1 MPIEAYLLEWVQLVL
16 RWAHVITGIA
26 WIGSSFYFIWLDARL
41 NVPPR
46 DPENAQVGGDLWAVH
61 GGGFYHSQKYKVAPD
76 TLPEPLHWFKWEAYF
91 TWMTGFALFVVVYY
105 FNAEALLLP
114 PEGSGLEPQ
123 GAILASASLV
133 AIGWL
138 VYDGLNRL
146 GLGDSWFAV
155 IGAALLLALC
165 FAVSQ
170 MFSGRG
176 AFMQVG
182 VMLGTIMA
190 ANVFFIIIPAQKQLV
205 AAKLAGSAPD
215 ALLAVR
221 ARQRSVH
228 NNYLTL
234 PVVFAMISPH
244 FPFTYGR
251 PYNWL
256 LLFVIFLGGALVRHY
271 FNLRNRGRNVVALP
285 AAAAV
290 ILIALVFATAPRPPA
305 PTSTTSATPA
315 ASGGPAASGNEQQA
329 PAAFANV
336 RSIIDARCLACHAA
350 KTTHPT
356 APVAANG
363 VMFDTPRQIGIWAP
377 RIFERVVVSRT
388 MPLGNLT
395 QMTEPERAAV
405 ERWYRAGAHVD

>member
-1 MPIEAYLLEWVQLVL
+1 MPIEAYLLEWAHLVL

-46 DPENAQVGGDLWAVH
+46 DPENAHVGGDLWAVH
-61 GGGFYHSQKYKVAPD
+61 GGGFYHAQKYKVAPE

-91 TWMTGFALFVVVYY
+91 TWMTGFALFIVVYY
-105 FNAEALLLP
+105 LNAEALLLE
-114 PEGSGLEPQ
+114 PEGVGLEAP

-146 GLGDSWFAV
+146 GLRDAWFAL
-155 IGAALLLALC
+155 IGALLLLGLC
-165 FAVSQ
+165 FLVSR

-190 ANVFFIIIPAQKQLV
+190 ANVFFVIIPAQKQLV
-205 AAKLAGSAPD
+205 AAKVAGTAPD
-215 ALLAVR
+215 VQFALR

-244 FPFTYGR
+244 FSFTYGR
-251 PYNWL
+251 PCNWL
-256 LLFVIFLGGALVRHY
+256 LLFVIFVGGALVRHY
-271 FNLRNRGRNVVALP
+271 FNLRNRGRNVIALP
-285 AAAAV
+285 AAAAA
-290 ILIALVFATAPRPPA
+290 ILVALVFITAPREYAPVAANTAPPGDSGGA
-305 PTSTTSATPA
+305 GAA
-315 ASGGPAASGNEQQA
+315 ASAGHA
-329 PAAFANV
+329 PAFAEV
-336 RSIIDARCLACHAA
+336 RNIINERCLACHAA
-350 KTTHPT
+350 RTTHPS

-363 VMFDTPRQIGIWAP
+363 VMFDTPHQVGAWAP
-377 RIFERVVVSRT
+377 RIFERVVVTRT

-395 QMTEPERAAV
+395 HMTDSERAVV
-405 ERWYRAGAHVD
+405 ERWYRSGARVD